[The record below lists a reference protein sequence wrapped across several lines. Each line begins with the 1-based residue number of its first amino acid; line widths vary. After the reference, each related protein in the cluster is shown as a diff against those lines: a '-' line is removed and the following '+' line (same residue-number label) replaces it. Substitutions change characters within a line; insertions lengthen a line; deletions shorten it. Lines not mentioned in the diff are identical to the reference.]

1 VTGREDEER
10 EIELRF
16 WLSGPLVLNGLV
28 RPGIS
33 IGPEDV
39 RQRLP
44 SWRRNE
50 YCQALKAFAAK
61 HGKPIT
67 DAEANYRID
76 KALALGELDAAGPVL
91 RMTGNREEI
100 VEAVMY
106 TSEQYGIPVDR
117 AKAERLTDRAIPSRP
132 PWPAI
137 IFAAVCYLL
146 TAFIL
151 IAA

>member
-1 VTGREDEER
+1 
-10 EIELRF
+10 
-16 WLSGPLVLNGLV
+16 VLNGLV

-39 RQRLP
+39 RPRLP

-50 YCQALKAFAAK
+50 YCQALKAFAA
-61 HGKPIT
+61 
-67 DAEANYRID
+67 
-76 KALALGELDAAGPVL
+76 
-91 RMTGNREEI
+91 
-100 VEAVMY
+100 
-106 TSEQYGIPVDR
+106 S
-117 AKAERLTDRAIPSRP
+117 
-132 PWPAI
+132 I